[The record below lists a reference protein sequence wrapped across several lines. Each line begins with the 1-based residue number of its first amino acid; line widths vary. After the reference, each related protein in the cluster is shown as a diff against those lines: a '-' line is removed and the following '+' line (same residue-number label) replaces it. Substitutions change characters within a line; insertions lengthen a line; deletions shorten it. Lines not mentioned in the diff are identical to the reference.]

1 MHQGGTWVKRPEEDL
16 SLRRVDAGSAWPT
29 EGQRGQDVKRNPQ
42 RSPLR
47 PGAILGTPPG
57 VPMRLAALPVLAA
70 LLLPLG
76 ATVPLR
82 PVHTYSIVARDAATG
97 ELGVAVQ
104 SHWFSVG
111 SSVPWAEAG
120 VGAVA
125 TQSFT
130 DPTYGAMGLALMRAG
145 KSAPEALKALL
156 AADPDREVRQVAMVD
171 AQGHAAAHTG
181 AKCIQA
187 AGDEVGDG
195 FTVEA
200 NLMDKAT
207 VWPAMAKAFR
217 TTKGDLADRMLAAL
231 RAAQAQGGD
240 IRGQQSAAILIVK
253 GKASGQPW
261 NDRLFDLRVED
272 SSDPLKELGRLIQL
286 RRAYILMDQG
296 DGFVTAGKWAEAKA
310 AYEAA
315 SKLAPSVWEMPFWQA
330 VALASSGK
338 LGEALPLFKQVFAA
352 EPFWKRLIPRL
363 ADVGQLPKDA
373 ALLKAI
379 EAQ

>member
-1 MHQGGTWVKRPEEDL
+1 
-16 SLRRVDAGSAWPT
+16 
-29 EGQRGQDVKRNPQ
+29 
-42 RSPLR
+42 
-47 PGAILGTPPG
+47 
-57 VPMRLAALPVLAA
+57 MRLAALA
-70 LLLPLG
+70 LLSILVFPLG
-76 ATVPLR
+76 AGEAPRR
-82 PVHTYSIVARDAATG
+82 PVHTFSIVARDPVTG
-97 ELGVAVQ
+97 DLGVAVQ

-111 SSVPWAEAG
+111 SAVPWAESG

-130 DPTYGAMGLALMRAG
+130 EPSYGPLGLALMKAG

-156 AADPDREVRQVAMVD
+156 SADSDREVRQVAMVD
-171 AQGHAAAHTG
+171 AQGRSAAHTG

-187 AGDEVGDG
+187 AGHEVGEG

-200 NLMDKAT
+200 NLMDHAT

-217 TTKGDLADRMLAAL
+217 MAKGDLADRMLAAL
-231 RAAQAQGGD
+231 RAAQAEGGD
-240 IRGQQSAAILIVK
+240 IRGRQSAAILIVK
-253 GKASGQPW
+253 GKPSGQPW

-272 SSDPLKELGRLIQL
+272 NPDPLKELGRLIQL
-286 RRAYILMDQG
+286 RRAYRLMDEG
-296 DGFVTAGKWAEAKA
+296 DGFVTAGKWTEGRS

-315 SKLAPSVWEMPFWQA
+315 ARLAPGIWEMPFWQA

-338 LGEALPLFKQVFAA
+338 LNEALPLFKQVFAA
-352 EPFWKRLIPRL
+352 EPFWKRLVPRL
-363 ADVGQLPKDA
+363 ADVDQLPRHP

>member
-1 MHQGGTWVKRPEEDL
+1 
-16 SLRRVDAGSAWPT
+16 
-29 EGQRGQDVKRNPQ
+29 
-42 RSPLR
+42 
-47 PGAILGTPPG
+47 
-57 VPMRLAALPVLAA
+57 MRLAALA
-70 LLLPLG
+70 LLSILVFPLG
-76 ATVPLR
+76 AGEAPRR
-82 PVHTYSIVARDAATG
+82 PVHTFSIVARDPVTG
-97 ELGVAVQ
+97 DLGVAVQ

-111 SSVPWAEAG
+111 SAVPWAESG

-130 DPTYGAMGLALMRAG
+130 EPSYGPLGLALMKAG

-156 AADPDREVRQVAMVD
+156 SADSDREVRQVAMVD
-171 AQGHAAAHTG
+171 AQGRSAAHTG

-187 AGDEVGDG
+187 AGHEVGEG

-200 NLMDKAT
+200 NLMDHAT

-217 TTKGDLADRMLAAL
+217 MAKGDLADRMLAAL
-231 RAAQAQGGD
+231 RAAQAEGGD
-240 IRGQQSAAILIVK
+240 IRGRQSAAILIVK
-253 GKASGQPW
+253 GKPSGQPW

-272 SSDPLKELGRLIQL
+272 NPDPLKELGRLIQL
-286 RRAYILMDQG
+286 RRAYRLMDEG
-296 DGFVTAGKWAEAKA
+296 DGFVTAGKWTEARS

-315 SKLAPSVWEMPFWQA
+315 AKLAPGIWEMPFWQA

-338 LGEALPLFKQVFAA
+338 LNEALPLFKQVFAA
-352 EPFWKRLIPRL
+352 EPFWKRLVPRL
-363 ADVGQLPKDA
+363 AEVDQLPRDP

>member
-1 MHQGGTWVKRPEEDL
+1 MRP
-16 SLRRVDAGSAWPT
+16 SLLV
-29 EGQRGQDVKRNPQ
+29 
-42 RSPLR
+42 L
-47 PGAILGTPPG
+47 
-57 VPMRLAALPVLAA
+57 LALFALPMVAGEA
-70 LLLPLG
+70 PR
-76 ATVPLR
+76 R
-82 PVHTYSIVARDAATG
+82 PVHTFSIVARDPVTG
-97 ELGVAVQ
+97 DLGVAVQ

-111 SSVPWAEAG
+111 SAVPWAEPG

-130 DPTYGAMGLALMRAG
+130 EPSYGPLGLALMKAG
-145 KSAPEALKALL
+145 KSAPEALRALL
-156 AADPDREVRQVAMVD
+156 SADSDREVRQVAMVD
-171 AQGHAAAHTG
+171 AQGRSAAHTG

-187 AGDEVGDG
+187 AGHDVGEG

-217 TTKGDLADRMLAAL
+217 SAKGDLADRMLAAL
-231 RAAQAQGGD
+231 RAAQAEGGD
-240 IRGQQSAAILIVK
+240 LRGQQSAAILIVK
-253 GKASGQPW
+253 GKPSGQPW

-272 SSDPLKELGRLIQL
+272 NPDPLKELGRLIQL
-286 RRAYILMDQG
+286 RRAYRLMDEG
-296 DGFVTAGKWAEAKA
+296 DGFVTAGKWAEAKS

-315 SKLAPSVWEMPFWQA
+315 AKLAPGIWEMPFWQA

-338 LGEALPLFKQVFAA
+338 LNEALPLFKQVFAA
-352 EPFWKRLIPRL
+352 EPFWKRLVPRL
-363 ADVGQLPKDA
+363 ADVDQLPKDP

>member
-1 MHQGGTWVKRPEEDL
+1 MR
-16 SLRRVDAGSAWPT
+16 SLTFLLCLHLTAVAGQPAP
-29 EGQRGQDVKRNPQ
+29 R
-42 RSPLR
+42 
-47 PGAILGTPPG
+47 
-57 VPMRLAALPVLAA
+57 
-70 LLLPLG
+70 
-76 ATVPLR
+76 R
-82 PVHTYSIVARDAATG
+82 PVHTFSIVARDAVTG
-97 ELGVAVQ
+97 DLGVAVQ

-111 SSVPWAEAG
+111 GSVPWAEAG

-130 DPTYGAMGLALMRAG
+130 DPSYGALGLALMKAG
-145 KSAPEALKALL
+145 KSAPEALRALL

-171 AQGHAAAHTG
+171 AQGRAAAHTG

-187 AGDEVGDG
+187 AGHDVGEG

-217 TTKGDLADRMLAAL
+217 SAQGDLADRLLAAL
-231 RAAQAQGGD
+231 RAAQAEGGD

-261 NDRLFDLRVED
+261 QDRLFDLRVED
-272 SSDPLKELGRLIQL
+272 SPDPLKELGRLIQL

-296 DGFVTAGKWAEAKA
+296 DGYVTAGKWAEARQ

-315 SKLAPSVWEMPFWQA
+315 AKLAPGIWEMPFWQA
-330 VALASSGK
+330 VALASSGRRE
-338 LGEALPLFKQVFAA
+338 EALPIFKRVFAA
-352 EPFWKRLIPRL
+352 EPFWKRLVPRL
-363 ADVGQLPKDA
+363 AEVDQLPKDA
-373 ALLKAI
+373 PLLQAI

>member
-1 MHQGGTWVKRPEEDL
+1 MRSLALALL
-16 SLRRVDAGSAWPT
+16 SLALSVQAG
-29 EGQRGQDVKRNPQ
+29 E
-42 RSPLR
+42 
-47 PGAILGTPPG
+47 PP
-57 VPMRLAALPVLAA
+57 R
-70 LLLPLG
+70 
-76 ATVPLR
+76 R

-130 DPTYGAMGLALMRAG
+130 DPTYGAMGLALMKAG
-145 KSAPEALKALL
+145 KPAPEALKALL

-171 AQGHAAAHTG
+171 AQGRAAAHTG

-187 AGDEVGDG
+187 AGHEVGEG

-200 NLMDKAT
+200 NLMDQAT

-217 TTKGDLADRMLAAL
+217 AAKGDLADRLLAAL
-231 RAAQAQGGD
+231 QAAQAEGGD
-240 IRGQQSAAILIVK
+240 IRGRQSAAILIVK

-272 SSDPLKELGRLIQL
+272 SPEPLRELGRLIQL

-296 DGFVTAGKWAEAKA
+296 DGFVTAGKWPEAKA
-310 AYEAA
+310 AYAA
-315 SKLAPSVWEMPFWQA
+315 AAKLAPGIWEMPFWQA

-338 LGEALPLFKQVFAA
+338 REEALPIFKQVFAA
-352 EPFWKRLIPRL
+352 EPFWKRLVPRL
-363 ADVGQLPKDA
+363 AEVDQLPKDPS
-373 ALLKAI
+373 LLKAI